1 MTAIAATVRR
11 PRQLGLAWIAQS
23 GLAAWI
29 IVALLVVGLTI
40 ADPTGFWTAP
50 NIANVL
56 TACVVLGLVAV
67 GQNLVV
73 LTGGIDLSVGSLAS
87 LSALL
92 TAILID
98 GYPIRT
104 LPGILLMLVMGA
116 AIGAGHGVLTAR
128 TGLPAFVVTLATFY
142 LLQGVAFMIS
152 TTPKGQVTTMLL
164 NFALDRVGPLP
175 VALSALAV
183 AILIVGGLLRWTPFG
198 RHVYAAGGAPA
209 PRRAGGDP
217 AAARANGVPVTR
229 TLIAAYIICSA
240 LAAAAGVVL
249 AARATVG
256 SPSAGQGL
264 ELSAIT
270 VVVIGG
276 TSLLG
281 GRGTL
286 VGTLG
291 GVVLLALITSS
302 VTLLQLPSTWTDLVR
317 GVVIIVAAA
326 VFVTR
331 SRR

>member
-1 MTAIAATVRR
+1 MSAIAATVRR
-11 PRQLGLAWIAQS
+11 PRQLGLAWVAQS

-40 ADPTGFWTAP
+40 ADPAGFWTAR

-56 TACVVLGLVAV
+56 IACVVLGLVAV

-92 TAILID
+92 TALLID

-104 LPGILLMLVMGA
+104 LPVILLMLVMGA

-152 TTPKGQVTTMLL
+152 TTPKGQVTTVLS
-164 NFALDRVGPLP
+164 NYALDRVGPLP
-175 VALSALAV
+175 VALTALAV
-183 AILIVGGLLRWTPFG
+183 AVLVVGGLLRWTPFG
-198 RHVYAAGGAPA
+198 RHVYAAGG
-209 PRRAGGDP
+209 DP
-217 AAARANGVPVTR
+217 TAARANGVPVTR
-229 TLIAAYIICSA
+229 TLIAAYVICSA
-240 LAAAAGVVL
+240 LAAAAGIVL

-256 SPSAGQGL
+256 SPTAGQGL

-291 GVVLLALITSS
+291 GVVLLALIESS
-302 VTLLQLPSTWTDLVR
+302 FTLLQLDATLTDLIR
-317 GVVIIVAAA
+317 GVVILAAA
-326 VFVTR
+326 AIFV
-331 SRR
+331 RRMRR

>member
-1 MTAIAATVRR
+1 MSTLAVAARR
-11 PRQLGLAWIAQS
+11 PRQLSIAWIARS

-40 ADPTGFWTAP
+40 ADPTGFWTTR

-56 TACVVLGLVAV
+56 TATVVLGLVAL

-73 LTGGIDLSVGSLAS
+73 LTGGIDLSVGSMAS

-92 TAILID
+92 TALLID

-104 LPGILLMLVMGA
+104 LPVIVLVLLIGA
-116 AIGAGHGVLTAR
+116 AVGAAHGVLTAR
-128 TGLPAFVVTLATFY
+128 TGLAAFVVTLATFY

-152 TTPKGQVTTMLL
+152 TTPKGQVTTVLS
-164 NFALDRVGPLP
+164 NFALERVGPLP
-175 VALSALAV
+175 VALAALAA
-183 AILIVGGLLRWTPFG
+183 AIAIVGGLLRWTPFG
-198 RHVYAAGGAPA
+198 RHIYAV
-209 PRRAGGDP
+209 GGDP
-217 AAARANGVPVTR
+217 EAARANGVPVTR
-229 TLIAAYIICSA
+229 TLIAAYVICSA
-240 LAAAAGVVL
+240 LAAAAGVIL

-256 SPSAGQGL
+256 SPTAGQGL

-286 VGTLG
+286 LGTLG
-291 GVVLLALITSS
+291 GVVLLALIESS
-302 VTLLQLPSTWTDLVR
+302 FTLLQLPSTTTDLIR
-317 GVVIIVAAA
+317 GVVILAAA
-326 VFVTR
+326 AIFV
-331 SRR
+331 RRAGR

>member
-11 PRQLGLAWIAQS
+11 PRRLDLAWVARS

-40 ADPTGFWTAP
+40 ADPAGFWTAR

-56 TACVVLGLVAV
+56 TATVVLGLVAV

-73 LTGGIDLSVGSLAS
+73 LTGGIDLSVGSTAS

-92 TAILID
+92 TALLID

-104 LPGILLMLVMGA
+104 LPVILVMLAMGA
-116 AIGAGHGVLTAR
+116 AIGAAHGGLTAR
-128 TGLPAFVVTLATFY
+128 TGLAPFVVTLATFY
-142 LLQGVAFMIS
+142 VLQGIAFMIS
-152 TTPKGQVTTMLL
+152 TTPKGQVTSSLSNL
-164 NFALDRVGPLP
+164 ALERVGPLP
-175 VALSALAV
+175 LSLIALAV
-183 AILIVGGLLRWTPFG
+183 AVAVVGGLLRWTPFG
-198 RHVYAAGGAPA
+198 RHVYAAGG
-209 PRRAGGDP
+209 DP
-217 AAARANGVPVTR
+217 DAARANGVPVTR
-229 TLIAAYIICSA
+229 TLVMAYVICSM
-240 LAAAAGVVL
+240 LAAAAGIVL

-256 SPSAGQGL
+256 SPTAGQGL

-291 GVVLLALITSS
+291 GVALLALIESS
-302 VTLLQLPSTWTDLVR
+302 FTLLQLPSTLTDLIR
-317 GVVIIVAAA
+317 GVVILAAA
-326 VFVTR
+326 AIFV
-331 SRR
+331 RRTGR

>member
-1 MTAIAATVRR
+1 MSAIAATVRR
-11 PRQLGLAWIAQS
+11 PRQLGLAWVAQS

-40 ADPTGFWTAP
+40 ADPTGFWTAR

-56 TACVVLGLVAV
+56 TACVVLGFVAV

-104 LPGILLMLVMGA
+104 LPVVLLMLLLGA
-116 AIGAGHGVLTAR
+116 AVGVAHGLLVAR
-128 TGLPAFVVTLATFY
+128 VKLPPFVVTLATFY
-142 LLQGVAFMIS
+142 ALQGIAFMI
-152 TTPKGQVTTMLL
+152 TTQPQGQITTVLS

-198 RHVYAAGGAPA
+198 RHVYAAGG
-209 PRRAGGDP
+209 DP

-229 TLIAAYIICSA
+229 TLIAAYVICSA
-240 LAAAAGVVL
+240 LAAAAGVML

-256 SPSAGQGL
+256 SPTAGQGL

-286 VGTLG
+286 LGTLG
-291 GVVLLALITSS
+291 GVVLLALIESS
-302 VTLLQLPSTWTDLVR
+302 FTLLQLDATLTDLIR
-317 GVVIIVAAA
+317 GVVILAAA
-326 VFVTR
+326 AIFVRRTR
-331 SRR
+331 R

>member
-1 MTAIAATVRR
+1 MTAVAVAGRR
-11 PRQLGLAWIAQS
+11 PRQLSIARIAQS

-29 IVALLVVGLTI
+29 IVGLLVVGLTI
-40 ADPTGFWTAP
+40 ADPTGFWTTR

-56 TACVVLGLVAV
+56 TATVVLGLVAL

-73 LTGGIDLSVGSLAS
+73 LTGGIDLSVGSMAS

-92 TAILID
+92 TALLID

-104 LPGILLMLVMGA
+104 LPVILLVLLIGA
-116 AIGAGHGVLTAR
+116 AFGAAHGVLTAR
-128 TGLPAFVVTLATFY
+128 VGLAAFVVTLATFY

-152 TTPKGQVTTMLL
+152 TTPKGQVTTVLS

-175 VALSALAV
+175 VALSALAI

-198 RHVYAAGGAPA
+198 RHVYAT
-209 PRRAGGDP
+209 GGDP
-217 AAARANGVPVTR
+217 DAARANGVPVAR
-229 TLIAAYIICSA
+229 TLITAYVICGA
-240 LAAAAGVVL
+240 LAAAAGIVL

-256 SPSAGQGL
+256 SPTAGQGL

-286 VGTLG
+286 LGTLG
-291 GVVLLALITSS
+291 GVVLLALIESS
-302 VTLLQLPSTWTDLVR
+302 FTLLQLPSTLTDLIR
-317 GVVIIVAAA
+317 GVVILAAA
-326 VFVTR
+326 AIFVRRTR
-331 SRR
+331 R

>member
-1 MTAIAATVRR
+1 VSAIAATVRR

-40 ADPTGFWTAP
+40 ADPSGFWTAR

-56 TACVVLGLVAV
+56 IACVVLGLVAV

-73 LTGGIDLSVGSLAS
+73 LTGGIDLSVGSAAS

-104 LPGILLMLVMGA
+104 LPVILLMLAMGA
-116 AIGAGHGVLTAR
+116 AIGAAHGVLTAR

-152 TTPKGQVTTMLL
+152 TTPKGQVTTGLS
-164 NFALDRVGPLP
+164 NFALERVGPVP
-175 VALSALAV
+175 VALSALAAAV
-183 AILIVGGLLRWTPFG
+183 LIVGGLLRWTPFG
-198 RHVYAAGGAPA
+198 RHVYAAGG
-209 PRRAGGDP
+209 DP
-217 AAARANGVPVTR
+217 DAARANGVPVTR
-229 TLIAAYIICSA
+229 TLIGAYVICSA

-256 SPSAGQGL
+256 SPTAGQGL

-286 VGTLG
+286 LGTLG
-291 GVVLLALITSS
+291 GVLLLALIESS
-302 VTLLQLPSTWTDLVR
+302 FTLLQLDATLTDLIR
-317 GVVIIVAAA
+317 GLVILAAA
-326 VFVTR
+326 AIFVRRTR
-331 SRR
+331 R

>member
-1 MTAIAATVRR
+1 MSVIAATVRR

-40 ADPTGFWTAP
+40 ADPAGFWTAR

-104 LPGILLMLVMGA
+104 LPVILLMLLVGA

-142 LLQGVAFMIS
+142 VLQGVAFMIS
-152 TTPKGQVTTMLL
+152 TTPKGQVTTMLS
-164 NFALDRVGPLP
+164 NYALERVGPLP

-183 AILIVGGLLRWTPFG
+183 AILAVGGLLRWTPFG
-198 RHVYAAGGAPA
+198 RHVYA
-209 PRRAGGDP
+209 AGGDP

-229 TLIAAYIICSA
+229 TLIVAYVICSA
-240 LAAAAGVVL
+240 LAAAAGIVL

-256 SPSAGQGL
+256 SPTAGQGL

-281 GRGTL
+281 GRGSL

-291 GVVLLALITSS
+291 GVVLLALIESS
-302 VTLLQLPSTWTDLVR
+302 FTLLQLPATLTDLIR
-317 GVVIIVAAA
+317 GVVILAAA
-326 VFVTR
+326 AIFV
-331 SRR
+331 RRMRR